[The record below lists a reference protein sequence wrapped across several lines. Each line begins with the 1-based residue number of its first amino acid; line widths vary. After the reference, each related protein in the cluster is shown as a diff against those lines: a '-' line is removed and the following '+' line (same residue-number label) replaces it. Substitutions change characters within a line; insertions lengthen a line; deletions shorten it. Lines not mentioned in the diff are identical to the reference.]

1 MCLGSDKMCLDFSW
15 HILIGHLGR
24 HEKRNAVVLVYCLHL
39 RAAAELSSG
48 WVPHYQQR
56 QWVSDTED
64 FACEII
70 NLFIGPLILELFL
83 MTTWTT
89 HTWRKKTDK
98 LVGSHNK
105 NIILIKYYEIF
116 KNGFHHKKFMK
127 HTHTN
132 AITHRCLRQTWSE
145 DKKKAWLCGFPGSV
159 AGKSY

>member
-64 FACEII
+64 FACEIT

-83 MTTWTT
+83 MTTWAT
-89 HTWRKKTDK
+89 HTWRNKTDK

-105 NIILIKYYEIF
+105 NISTSNIKRFLKMVFIT
-116 KNGFHHKKFMK
+116 KSLWST

-132 AITHRCLRQTWSE
+132 AITQKLLAANVKW
-145 DKKKAWLCGFPGSV
+145 G
-159 AGKSY
+159 